1 MNKQQLDQAL
11 QRLDKER
18 QPARDLWPDIA
29 ARLARTGQHQSQA
42 LFAAEAPAAQA
53 SASQQGR
60 SWLAHWAGA
69 AAMLMVALIG
79 WQIAVMPISGQRTVS
94 VSSAELLLLHVYEQQ
109 KARQLAQIVAVAE
122 GFDNWQ
128 QQLVIWDQAI
138 AQVRRALQF
147 YPDEPQLLAQLQ
159 QLYQQQ
165 LAYIK
170 RATLQQ
176 PQLYS

>member
-1 MNKQQLDQAL
+1 MYRFLPFFTA
-11 QRLDKER
+11 
-18 QPARDLWPDIA
+18 IA
-29 ARLARTGQHQSQA
+29 AS
-42 LFAAEAPAAQA
+42 P
-53 SASQQGR
+53 
-60 SWLAHWAGA
+60 
-69 AAMLMVALIG
+69 
-79 WQIAVMPISGQRTVS
+79 
-94 VSSAELLLLHVYEQQ
+94 
-109 KARQLAQIVAVAE
+109 AVAE
-122 GFDNWQ
+122 GFDNWH

-147 YPDEPQLLAQLQ
+147 YPDEPQLLSQLQ